1 MRLLHLF
8 DLFAPTGGGTA
19 GVMRQLAA
27 AQARRGDQVSIY
39 TTDINFDPDFAAAT
53 EGVKVTAFHCPGRPA
68 GFYYTPDIRAAVRR
82 EISEFDMIHSH
93 AVRSYQNLV
102 VLNLA
107 RRRGV
112 PYIIDSHGSLPRLTP
127 GASPL
132 RAPLKWL
139 YDTAWGGAIL
149 RGAAGFVANNSIG
162 EGEYRGYGIED
173 GRIRVIPHPFNV
185 SEYAPLP
192 PAGSFRARHGFGDRP
207 LILTMCRIHRI
218 KGLDF
223 LTDAFAALKNEFK
236 DAVLVLAG
244 PDEGHRAALEKQVA
258 ALGISESVVFP
269 GFLGGADKLAALAD
283 ADIFVQPSRY
293 EHAAWS
299 VFEAVLCGA
308 TVIATRGSGSGEDV
322 AHLSAGALADY
333 GDVAALAEKIS
344 RVLRDPAPSRRQAHD
359 AAARIRSEYTAEQ
372 IASAYDEWY
381 RECIER
387 GSGGPK
393 GL

>member
-27 AQARRGDQVSIY
+27 AQANQGHQVSIY
-39 TTDINFDPDFAAAT
+39 TSDINFDPDFAAST
-53 EGVKVTAFHCPGRPA
+53 TGVRVTAFHCPGRPA
-68 GFYYTPDIRAAVRR
+68 GFYYTPDIRAAARR
-82 EISEFDMIHSH
+82 ELSGFDVIHCH

-107 RRRGV
+107 RRQGV
-112 PYIIDSHGSLPRLTP
+112 PYIIDSHGSLPRLAP
-127 GASPL
+127 GSSPL

-139 YDTAWGGAIL
+139 YDLAWGRAIL

-162 EGEYRGYGIED
+162 VGEYRGYGMAD
-173 GRIRVIPHPFNV
+173 ARIRVIPHPFNV

-192 PAGSFRARHGFGDRP
+192 PAGSFRARYQLGDRP
-207 LILTMCRIHRI
+207 LVLTMCRIHRI

-223 LTDAFAALKNEFK
+223 LTDAFAALKAEFK
-236 DAVLVLAG
+236 DAVLVIAG
-244 PDEGHRAALEKQVA
+244 PDEGHRAALEKQAA
-258 ALGISESVVFP
+258 ALGISESLIFT
-269 GFLGGADKLAALAD
+269 GFLGGEDKLAALAD

-308 TVIATRGSGSGEDV
+308 PVIATRGSGSGEDV
-322 AHLSAGALADY
+322 DRLAAGALVDY
-333 GDVAALAEKIS
+333 GDVTGLAEAIR
-344 RVLRDPAPSRRQAHD
+344 RVLSDPAPARRLAET
-359 AAARIRSEYTAEQ
+359 AAARIRLEYTPDK
-372 IASAYDEWY
+372 IVLAYDGWY
-381 RECIER
+381 RECIAR
-387 GSGGPK
+387 GRGANA
-393 GL
+393 